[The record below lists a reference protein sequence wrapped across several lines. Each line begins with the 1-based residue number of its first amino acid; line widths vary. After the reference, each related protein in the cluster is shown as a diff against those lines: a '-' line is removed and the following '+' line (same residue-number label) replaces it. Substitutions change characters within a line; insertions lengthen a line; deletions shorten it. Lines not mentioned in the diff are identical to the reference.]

1 LVDEVDR
8 IILSHL
14 GKNARMSS
22 QELQKILDNLGH
34 SITDRGV
41 RHRLQKLEKNNV
53 ILGYSAILNPNI
65 LSEKINRTII
75 LKFKFSKDTPELIN
89 KLSKY
94 VIDSQFCTFSSRL
107 SGDYNWICHFV
118 FDSIEQ
124 YDLETSNFLNRF
136 GELISDFRSYE
147 SNTVKSSPYMI
158 YDDQEIR
165 ERKRRIYEIL
175 ESLKKYDNINERF
188 QEIVEC
194 IVKYFD
200 ASFARIWFVD
210 KQRKELILKFSAG
223 KYTRIDGN
231 FSKVPM
237 NSLKIGHIAK
247 TNKPVVSNDIIND
260 PRIKI
265 HDWAKKEKLK
275 SFVGYPLSYKGKAIA
290 VVAMFSKKKMNH
302 LDFELFG
309 LFSEQLS
316 KELTGFFEAKDFLSE

>member
-1 LVDEVDR
+1 MVDEVDR

-34 SITDRGV
+34 SITDRGI

-223 KYTRIDGN
+223 KYTRIDGK

-275 SFVGYPLSYKGKAIA
+275 SFVGYPLSYKGKAVA

>member
-8 IILSHL
+8 IILSQL

-22 QELQKILDNLGH
+22 QELQKILDALGH
-34 SITDRGV
+34 NITDRGI

-65 LSEKINRTII
+65 LSEKINRTIV
-75 LKFKFSKDTPELIN
+75 LKFKFSKNTPELIER
-89 KLSKY
+89 LTSY
-94 VIDSQFCTFSSRL
+94 VVDAQFCTFSSRL
-107 SGDYNWICHFV
+107 SGDYDWICHFV

-124 YDLETSNFLNRF
+124 YDLETNNFLNRF

-147 SNTVKSSPYMI
+147 SNTIKSSPYMI
-158 YDDQEIR
+158 YDEQEIK

-175 ESLKKYDNINERF
+175 ESLKKYDNINDRF

-194 IVKYFD
+194 IVKYFG

-223 KYTRIDGN
+223 KYTQIDGS
-231 FSKVPM
+231 FSKVSI

-247 TNKPVVSNDIIND
+247 PTS
-260 PRIKI
+260 
-265 HDWAKKEKLK
+265 L
-275 SFVGYPLSYKGKAIA
+275 
-290 VVAMFSKKKMNH
+290 
-302 LDFELFG
+302 
-309 LFSEQLS
+309 
-316 KELTGFFEAKDFLSE
+316 